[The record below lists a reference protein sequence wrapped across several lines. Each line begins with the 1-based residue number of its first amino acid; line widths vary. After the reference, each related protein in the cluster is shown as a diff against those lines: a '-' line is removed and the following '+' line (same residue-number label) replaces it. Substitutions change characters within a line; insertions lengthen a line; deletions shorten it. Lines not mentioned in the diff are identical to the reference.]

1 MGYRSDVV
9 LSVRNDMLKESINK
23 IDDNSLKQR
32 VVKLFQE
39 ADYHEKKDGWSYY
52 RWNWIKWYKSTFW
65 EIAWLACEINMW
77 EQEHFRFVRLGEDF
91 TDIEDEGLGENDPFE
106 VSISLDVVSSLDNW

>member
-1 MGYRSDVV
+1 
-9 LSVRNDMLKESINK
+9 
-23 IDDNSLKQR
+23 
-32 VVKLFQE
+32 
-39 ADYHEKKDGWSYY
+39 
-52 RWNWIKWYKSTFW
+52 
-65 EIAWLACEINMW
+65 MW